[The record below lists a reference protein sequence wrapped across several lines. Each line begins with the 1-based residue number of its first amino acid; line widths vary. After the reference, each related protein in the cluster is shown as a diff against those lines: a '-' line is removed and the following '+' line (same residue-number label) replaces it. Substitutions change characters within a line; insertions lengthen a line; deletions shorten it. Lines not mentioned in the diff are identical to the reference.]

1 MEAIG
6 PFLAALVV
14 FGLAGALVLQLA
26 EADADRDDGGGPQ
39 ARTAI
44 ALWLL
49 AFFHANTVV
58 SAAFTETGRIDALPR
73 VPFLAAGLALC
84 AAGWL
89 LFIVATATLVR
100 RGAFA
105 GLQTTRLVTT
115 GPFARLRH
123 PQSVGWTLLLLGVA
137 VASRSVIALVLVGVF
152 ALFAARYAH
161 LEEEGLRERFGAAYD
176 RYLAERRGPF
186 GRGPRRRTAAA

>member
-1 MEAIG
+1 MESLG

-14 FGLAGALVLQLA
+14 FGVAGALVLQLA

-39 ARTAI
+39 TRTAI

-58 SAAFTETGRIDALPR
+58 SAAFTAAGRIDELPR
-73 VPFLAAGLALC
+73 VPFLVAGLVLS

-89 LFIVATATLVR
+89 LFIAATATLVR

-123 PQSVGWTLLLLGVA
+123 PQSVGWTVLLLGVA

-152 ALFAARYAH
+152 ALFAARYAR

-176 RYLAERRGPF
+176 RYLTERRGPF
-186 GRGPRRRTAAA
+186 GGGPRRRAAAA

>member
-1 MEAIG
+1 MESLG

-58 SAAFTETGRIDALPR
+58 SAAFTEAGRIDALPR
-73 VPFLAAGLALC
+73 VPFLVAGLLLC
-84 AAGWL
+84 AGGWV
-89 LFIVATATLVR
+89 LFMVATATLVR
-100 RGAFA
+100 RGAFE

-123 PQSVGWTLLLLGVA
+123 PQSVGWTVLLLGVA
-137 VASRSVIALVLVGVF
+137 VASRSVVALVLVGVF
-152 ALFAARYAH
+152 ALFAARYAR

-176 RYLAERRGPF
+176 RYLAERSG
-186 GRGPRRRTAAA
+186 RRRRRAAAA

>member
-1 MEAIG
+1 MESLG

-14 FGLAGALVLQLA
+14 FGVAGALVLQLA

-39 ARTAI
+39 TRTAI

-58 SAAFTETGRIDALPR
+58 SAAFTAAGRIDALPR
-73 VPFLAAGLALC
+73 VPFLVAGLVLS

-89 LFIVATATLVR
+89 LFIAATATLVR

-123 PQSVGWTLLLLGVA
+123 PQSVGWTVLLLGVA

-152 ALFAARYAH
+152 ALFAARYAR

-176 RYLAERRGPF
+176 RYLTERRGPF
-186 GRGPRRRTAAA
+186 GGGPRRRAAAA